1 MGVPIV
7 NATGVMLPVD
17 AADALLFLVENCA
30 VVVCA
35 SPTPAHNGLLWGAMS
50 AGVPVVMAEGN
61 PLGQLWAGWRLPVVM
76 YGGSGGVVGAPSTL
90 TPDLLY
96 WGWWENLLQHGV
108 DSAGWVGREGKR
120 GAWGDVLV
128 IDSFFKKI
136 LSVAPNPNLVH
147 LFFTHTRM
155 CTPSVSLFTERLCF
169 ARISLN
175 FMTMQ

>member
-35 SPTPAHNGLLWGAMS
+35 SPTPAHHGLLWGAMS
-50 AGVPVVMAEGN
+50 AGVSVVMAEGN

-76 YGGSGGVVGAPSTL
+76 YGGSGGVVGTPSSV

-96 WGWWENLLQHGV
+96 WGWWEKLARARR
-108 DSAGWVGREGKR
+108 SSTGWVVYCTREIERCIR
-120 GAWGDVLV
+120 GVQAVV
-128 IDSFFKKI
+128 VVVSISPPTQN
-136 LSVAPNPNLVH
+136 APTPHARPNLA
-147 LFFTHTRM
+147 
-155 CTPSVSLFTERLCF
+155 PCF
-169 ARISLN
+169 AHANI
-175 FMTMQ
+175 T